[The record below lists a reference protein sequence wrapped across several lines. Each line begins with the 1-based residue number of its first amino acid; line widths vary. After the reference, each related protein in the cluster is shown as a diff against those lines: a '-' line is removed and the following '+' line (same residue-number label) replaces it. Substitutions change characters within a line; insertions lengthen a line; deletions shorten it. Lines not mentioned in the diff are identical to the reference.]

1 MIVGA
6 GQGFPARMDPTGG
19 GGAKKFFLENSPET
33 VKKCPKPLIFQGFK
47 KFYGGG
53 LTKGLTPC

>member
-19 GGAKKFFLENSPET
+19 GGAKKFFLKISGKFVGNGQKMPET
-33 VKKCPKPLIFQGFK
+33 PYFSMLQKNLW
-47 KFYGGG
+47 GGVD
-53 LTKGLTPC
+53 KR